1 MSLTG
6 LTRLLKA
13 TPSLGKAVD
22 LATEGPGPLTIEI
35 RDAAK
40 PSFVSALAQHSTSPI
55 IVITAEE
62 GRAANLAQD
71 LRHWIDQRPVL
82 HFADCNQPAYSML
95 AISSEILAQRVSVLS
110 HLMRIVDRPLEP
122 APIVVT
128 SIPALL
134 RRLMPPDEFR
144 TNFLVLAPET
154 KAKIET
160 VIRQLVTLGYVSTPL
175 VERPGEF
182 AHRGGII
189 DIFPPDAHQPV
200 RVDFFGNEIESVRR
214 FNPDT
219 QRSVGPAV
227 EVLLT
232 PASEIPTWLG
242 PAVASS
248 LKDLNLDP
256 LRPEDQATW
265 LRHIEQ
271 LEHSEYF
278 DDAAFYTMSLMPE
291 ASSLFAFAPNALC
304 VLDEPD
310 QMAWAARSAEETAST
325 NRERLTANGELPN
338 NFDSPLFK
346 ANDILSRVEK
356 AQIGLTYVPSIQE
369 DSSGRQRIVVDG
381 FEAQSPYGGRLQHM
395 SDELLALRAK
405 EARIVVVSHQGRR
418 LQNLLSEHG
427 VPSTVHDQLCEPPAP
442 GTITLVNGTLGEG
455 WQHPETNL
463 VLITDFE
470 IFGRK
475 RGRRLRKGTRS
486 ADRTFLADLEK
497 GDFVVHIEHGIARF
511 DGIVQVSETT
521 GEREYL
527 ALEYVGTDRLYVP
540 VDQINRVQKY
550 VGMSD
555 QEPKLSRLGT
565 ADWTRTKKRAQES
578 AQKIAA
584 ELLDIY
590 AAREVAVGQAFGE
603 DSPWQQAFE
612 EGFPFIETPDQLD
625 AIVDVKADMEQPRPM
640 DRLIAGDV
648 GYGKTEVALRAVF
661 KAAMADK
668 QVAVLVPTTVLA
680 QQHHDTFST
689 RMRDY
694 PLTVEL
700 LSRFRTKTEQAD
712 VIAGIASGDI
722 NVVIGTH
729 RLLQDDVS
737 FNDLGLV
744 VVDEEQRFGVQQKER
759 LKALRRNV
767 DVVTLTATPIPRTLH
782 MALSGLREIS
792 VIESPPE
799 HRLAVKTYVA
809 TYDDQIVA
817 NAIRSELHRG
827 GQVYF
832 LHNRIQTI
840 ATWAERLRT
849 LVPEVTLLVGHGQM
863 SANELEEVMYRF
875 ARGDAQVLLSTAIIE
890 NGLDIPNVNTIIV
903 NDAWRFGLA
912 QLYQLRGR
920 VGRAKAQAYAYFLHN
935 KHHKLTEDSQKRLQT
950 ILEASELGAGFRIAM
965 RDLEI
970 RGAGNLLGADQHG
983 HVSTVGFDLY
993 TRMLTTAVDQLRGT
1007 ESDEPEDDTPV
1018 VVDLPLDAYLPDNYM
1033 GSYAAKVRE
1042 YQRLAR
1048 LRSMTSVETAI
1059 ADIRDRFGDLPD
1071 PVANVAYLLRVKS
1084 RALVLGILSI
1094 STYGRELIIRLPAG
1108 KTINR
1113 AILAKTVGRN
1123 IRHGSQGL
1131 VWTEFEND
1139 HEWHGKLM
1147 SLLDAIIRWEDMTGS
1162 NTVVPTVAVTDTN
1175 H

>member
-1 MSLTG
+1 MSTNLMSLTG
-6 LTRLLKA
+6 LTNLLKA
-13 TPSLGKAVD
+13 TPSLGKAVN
-22 LATEGPGPLTIEI
+22 LAAECSGPLTIEI

-40 PSFVSALAQHSTSPI
+40 PAFVSALAQRSTSPI

-62 GRAANLAQD
+62 GRAASLSQD
-71 LRHWIDQRPVL
+71 LRHWTDQRPVL

-95 AISSEILAQRVSVLS
+95 AISSEILTQRVSVLG
-110 HLMRIVDRPLEP
+110 HLTRIVDRPEGP

-128 SIPALL
+128 SVPALL
-134 RRLMPPDEFR
+134 RRLMPPAEFR
-144 TNFLVLAPET
+144 THFLVLASET
-154 KAKIET
+154 KAQIEI

-175 VERPGEF
+175 VERPREF

-189 DIFPPDAHQPV
+189 DIFPPDTHQPV
-200 RVDFFGNEIESVRR
+200 RVDFFGNEIESIRR
-214 FNPDT
+214 FDPET
-219 QRSVGPAV
+219 QRSVGPV
-227 EVLLT
+227 VDILLT
-232 PASEIPTWLG
+232 PASEIPIWLG
-242 PAVASS
+242 PAVASG
-248 LKDLNLDP
+248 LKDLDLDP
-256 LRPEDQATW
+256 LCPEEQSTW

-271 LEHSEYF
+271 LERSEYF
-278 DDAAFYTMSLMPE
+278 DDAAFYTMSLLPE
-291 ASSLFAFAPNALC
+291 ASSLFEFAPNALY

-310 QMAWAARSAEETAST
+310 QMAWAARSTEETATS
-325 NRERLTANGELPN
+325 NRDRLTANGELPN
-338 NFDSPLFK
+338 NFGSPLFE
-346 ANDILSRVEK
+346 ATDILPRIEQ
-356 AQIGLTYVPSIQE
+356 AQIGLTYVPSIPGNPS
-369 DSSGRQRIVVDG
+369 DRQRIVVDG

-395 SDELLALRAK
+395 SDDLLALQAK

-427 VPSTVHDQLCEPPAP
+427 VPSTVHDQICEPPAP
-442 GTITLVNGTLGEG
+442 GTITLATGTLAEG
-455 WQHPETNL
+455 WRHPETNL
-463 VLITDFE
+463 VLVTDLE
-470 IFGRK
+470 IFGSK
-475 RGRRLRKGTRS
+475 RSRRLRQGTRS
-486 ADRTFLADLEK
+486 AERTFLADLEK
-497 GDFVVHIEHGIARF
+497 GDFVAHIEHGIARF

-521 GEREYL
+521 GQREYL
-527 ALEYVGTDRLYVP
+527 ALEYLGTDRLYVP

-565 ADWTRTKKRAQES
+565 ADWTRKKKQAQES

-625 AIVDVKADMEQPRPM
+625 AIIDVKADMEQPRPM

-661 KAAMADK
+661 KAAMDDK
-668 QVAVLVPTTVLA
+668 QVVVLVPTTVLA

-700 LSRFRTKTEQAD
+700 LSRFRTKTEQDD
-712 VIAGIASGDI
+712 VIAGLASGDV

-729 RLLQDDVS
+729 RLLQDDVL

-782 MALSGLREIS
+782 MALSGLRGIS

-799 HRLAVKTYVA
+799 HRLAIKTYVA

-920 VGRAKAQAYAYFLHN
+920 VGRAKAQAYAYFLHHKN
-935 KHHKLTEDSQKRLQT
+935 HKLTEDSQKRLQT

-993 TRMLTTAVDQLRGT
+993 TRMLATAIDQLRGT
-1007 ESDEPEDDTPV
+1007 EPDEPEDDTAV

-1048 LRSMTSVETAI
+1048 LRSMASVETAI
-1059 ADIRDRFGDLPD
+1059 ADIRDRFGDLPE

-1084 RALVLGILSI
+1084 RALALGILSI

-1113 AILAKTVGRN
+1113 GILAKTIGRN
-1123 IRHGSQGL
+1123 IRHGS
-1131 VWTEFEND
+1131 
-1139 HEWHGKLM
+1139 
-1147 SLLDAIIRWEDMTGS
+1147 
-1162 NTVVPTVAVTDTN
+1162 
-1175 H
+1175 